1 MIRLCLLLCIGLSV
15 WGTDQAA
22 DYLRNQFNVRSSG
35 MSGAS
40 VAIPNDHRFVYN
52 NPAAVIQGRNG
63 VSFANFGKIET
74 QYYALNYNKVYEKFG
89 FNLGFR
95 NAHLDD
101 IILTETS
108 QNPDISN
115 TPLADYT
122 PHTVLGSS
130 SWDAF
135 VYHGATAYSM
145 PWADVGISMHYI
157 HENLVG
163 YTGHATGFNVGMLTQ
178 YQDYTFGASVLNAGT
193 SAMRWENGT
202 VEFIEPT
209 YAIGASTH
217 ILEDKLLITSEIQ
230 TQYDTNWILGAELH
244 LNSAVALRIGNSN
257 TNLSF
262 GVGIAL
268 QSYEVS
274 VSYQHENR
282 LYNNDIFKL
291 EVSLLWD

>member
-1 MIRLCLLLCIGLSV
+1 
-15 WGTDQAA
+15 
-22 DYLRNQFNVRSSG
+22 

-95 NAHLDD
+95 NAHLDN

-230 TQYDTNWILGAELH
+230 TQYDTNWILGAELQ

>member
-1 MIRLCLLLCIGLSV
+1 
-15 WGTDQAA
+15 
-22 DYLRNQFNVRSSG
+22 
-35 MSGAS
+35 
-40 VAIPNDHRFVYN
+40 
-52 NPAAVIQGRNG
+52 
-63 VSFANFGKIET
+63 
-74 QYYALNYNKVYEKFG
+74 
-89 FNLGFR
+89 
-95 NAHLDD
+95 
-101 IILTETS
+101 
-108 QNPDISN
+108 
-115 TPLADYT
+115 
-122 PHTVLGSS
+122 
-130 SWDAF
+130 
-135 VYHGATAYSM
+135 
-145 PWADVGISMHYI
+145 
-157 HENLVG
+157 
-163 YTGHATGFNVGMLTQ
+163 MLTQ

-230 TQYDTNWILGAELH
+230 TQYDTNWILGAELQ